1 MTDRSHMWGDER
13 GTYCG
18 DVKSSTK
25 RQVFTARL
33 STQLGVVTVAATET
47 AVVSVEFE
55 GRGAPQPGDESPT
68 GVLAEAVRQLDQ
80 YFAGLRTEFDLPVD
94 AEGTDFQRAAW
105 SVLTQIPHGETIS
118 YGEQARRMGRPT
130 AVRAVGAANGRNPV
144 PVIVPCHRVIGAN
157 GSLTGFAGGIEIKTW
172 LLDHEKRVAAARGAA

>member
-1 MTDRSHMWGDER
+1 MTDRSHTWGTRE

-18 DVKSSTK
+18 DVMSSTK
-25 RQVFTARL
+25 RKVSTAGV
-33 STQLGVVTVAATET
+33 STPIGVVTVAATET

-55 GRGAPQPGDESPT
+55 GRGDTPPGNDTPT
-68 GVLAEAVRQLDQ
+68 GVLADAVRQLEE
-80 YFAGLRTEFDLPVD
+80 YFAGLRTEFDLPIEVD
-94 AEGTDFQRAAW
+94 GTDFQRAAW
-105 SVLTQIPHGETIS
+105 SALKQVPHGETIS

-172 LLDHEKRVAAARGAA
+172 LLGHEKRVAAARGAA